1 MIAYLHL
8 NYLFQLPIAVVM
20 PSTVHTG
27 YSHYPHVPDKVINE
41 YATPIVLAYNGIHHY
56 TATEWT
62 SETSDGPYI
71 KLARFL
77 AQIDTALFNSLN
89 LITQLRDHEFRH
101 QLACVVKEVAKLKDI
116 FHQREVNNNK
126 PVSI

>member
-1 MIAYLHL
+1 M
-8 NYLFQLPIAVVM
+8 PIAVVM

-62 SETSDGPYI
+62 TAPSDGPYV
-71 KLARFL
+71 KLSRFL
-77 AQIDTALFNSLN
+77 AQIDSALFSALN
-89 LITQLRDHEFRH
+89 LITQLQHHKFRH
-101 QLACVVKEVAKLKDI
+101 QLSNVTREVAKLKAI
-116 FHQREVNNNK
+116 FQQSF
-126 PVSI
+126 VSNMIVLKNI